1 MNYFNLAILTF
12 IVYICVYTIINRI
25 CTCIEQCSIAKAYSK
40 FIDQS
45 GIHEEIINDSEE
57 EK

>member
-12 IVYICVYTIINRI
+12 MVYICAYTIINRI
-25 CTCIEQCSIAKAYSK
+25 CTCIEQCVIAKAYGK
-40 FIDQS
+40 FVDQAV
-45 GIHEEIINDSEE
+45 IHNEIIDDSKE